1 MRRGTFAIC
10 LIASMLLAGCLGPST
25 ADWGSGSG
33 AVQVNFSM
41 EETTVKSS
49 LSGGSTS
56 NSVIPVGC
64 IPGTAGGDLQQGNG
78 TAISFTGYLAASAF
92 YDSHNQQSTR
102 GLAFGVTT
110 AVAIQS
116 MSFSDAAAVVDGDG
130 ARIDLK
136 DWSDPLYPKTGSG
149 SVNLEQLDSE
159 ADTKWFVLGLIPTTE
174 DVLYGLTSLNEWHQP
189 VSIHGYMVAT
199 EGAGSNAVGELKSWH
214 GATNECSLK
223 VESNTNREDLYV
235 LVTGITL
242 EEATVSAN
250 GEADDE
256 WVQGDVPFLGRGGFI
271 MFFLVGGIGGS
282 VGLFIVSKG
291 MIMKSAGRSMRIL
304 IGEEGMKK
312 AASVKKDAKAAKAAG
327 MESPEERQRRKDRE
341 RREAEKE
348 RRQAEKKNDAPAE
361 KATKKK
367 DEGALGGFD
376 LDSVLASTSTSG
388 PGRSAPTGR
397 KSSVVATEAAE
408 EMDRMSA
415 QQETPATSS
424 LPASFSQQRRSAP
437 PTQTRS
443 EQPAEAPSKP
453 KVRRRKA
460 VKKSAPEPAE
470 ERAPPAQQ
478 YDDDEDFSDF
488 SF

>member
-1 MRRGTFAIC
+1 M
-10 LIASMLLAGCLGPST
+10 
-25 ADWGSGSG
+25 
-33 AVQVNFSM
+33 
-41 EETTVKSS
+41 
-49 LSGGSTS
+49 
-56 NSVIPVGC
+56 
-64 IPGTAGGDLQQGNG
+64 
-78 TAISFTGYLAASAF
+78 
-92 YDSHNQQSTR
+92 
-102 GLAFGVTT
+102 
-110 AVAIQS
+110 
-116 MSFSDAAAVVDGDG
+116 
-130 ARIDLK
+130 
-136 DWSDPLYPKTGSG
+136 
-149 SVNLEQLDSE
+149 DSE

-312 AASVKKDAKAAKAAG
+312 AASVKKDAKAANAAG

-348 RRQAEKKNDAPAE
+348 RRQAEKKKDASAE
-361 KATKKK
+361 KASKKK

-415 QQETPATSS
+415 QQETATTSS
-424 LPASFSQQRRSAP
+424 LPASFSQQRRVHRQRRHGRATRRGAQQAGSTAKGREEAP
-437 PTQTRS
+437 PNLQKSVLRLLSSTMRTRIS
-443 EQPAEAPSKP
+443 LISRSDPPSSSRSLALIGRHEISC
-453 KVRRRKA
+453 VFEHRH
-460 VKKSAPEPAE
+460 V
-470 ERAPPAQQ
+470 QWC
-478 YDDDEDFSDF
+478 
-488 SF
+488 

>member
-1 MRRGTFAIC
+1 MRRGTLAIC

-25 ADWGSGSG
+25 ADWGTGSG

-41 EETTVKSS
+41 EETTVKST

-56 NSVIPVGC
+56 NTIVPVGC
-64 IPGTAGGDLQQGNG
+64 IPGTAGGDLQDGNG
-78 TAISFTGYLAASAF
+78 SAISFTGYLAASAF

-102 GLAFGVTT
+102 GLGFGVTT
-110 AVAIQS
+110 SVAIQS

-136 DWSDPLYPKTGSG
+136 EWSDPLYPKTGAG
-149 SVNLEQLDSE
+149 SVNLEKLDSE
-159 ADTKWFVLGLIPTTE
+159 ADTKWFVLGLIPTSE
-174 DVLYGLTSLNEWHQP
+174 EVLKGMTSLNEWHQP
-189 VSIHGYMVAT
+189 VSIHGYMVYT
-199 EGAGSNAVGELKSWH
+199 EEGGSNAVGELKSWH
-214 GATNECSLK
+214 TATNECSLK

-242 EEATVSAN
+242 DGATVSAN

-271 MFFLVGGIGGS
+271 MFFLVGGLGGS

-291 MIMKSAGRSMRIL
+291 MLMKSAGRSMRVL

-327 MESPEERQRRKDRE
+327 MESPEERQRRKTRE
-341 RREAEKE
+341 RQQAEKE
-348 RRQAEKKNDAPAE
+348 QKKQQPPTEKSS
-361 KATKKK
+361 TKE
-367 DEGALGGFD
+367 DGDSLGGFD
-376 LDSVLASTSTSG
+376 LDSVLASTSTSRG
-388 PGRSAPTGR
+388 LGGSAPTGR
-397 KSSVVATEAAE
+397 KSSVVVTDAAE
-408 EMDRMSA
+408 EMDRMNA
-415 QQETPATSS
+415 QQETPAPTSFPS
-424 LPASFSQQRRSAP
+424 SVSQQRRSAP
-437 PTQTRS
+437 PTKPRS
-443 EQPAEAPSKP
+443 QAPEEEPSKP

-460 VKKSAPEPAE
+460 VKK
-470 ERAPPAQQ
+470 APPQPVEEKTTPAPQ
-478 YDDDEDFSDF
+478 YDEDEDFSDF

>member
-49 LSGGSTS
+49 LSGDSTS

-64 IPGTAGGDLQQGNG
+64 IPGTAGGDLQPGNG
-78 TAISFTGYLAASAF
+78 SAISFTGYLAASTF

-102 GLAFGVTT
+102 GLGFGVTT

-116 MSFSDAAAVVDGDG
+116 MSFSNAAAVADGEG
-130 ARIDLK
+130 PRIDLK
-136 DWSDPLYPKTGSG
+136 EWSEPLFPKTGSG
-149 SVNLEQLDSE
+149 SVNLEKLDSQ

-174 DVLYGLTSLNEWHQP
+174 DVLYGLTSLHEWHQP
-189 VSIHGYMVAT
+189 VSIHGYMVSST
-199 EGAGSNAVGELKSWH
+199 ESGSNAFGEFRSQK
-214 GATNECSLK
+214 ATNECSLK
-223 VESNTNREDLYV
+223 VESNNNREDLYV

-271 MFFLVGGIGGS
+271 LFFLAGGIGGS

-327 MESPEERQRRKDRE
+327 MESPEERQRRNDRE

-348 RRQAEKKNDAPAE
+348 RHKAEKKNDAPAE
-361 KATKKK
+361 KASKKK

-415 QQETPATSS
+415 QQETTTTSS

-443 EQPAEAPSKP
+443 EQPAEAPRKP

>member
-1 MRRGTFAIC
+1 M
-10 LIASMLLAGCLGPST
+10 
-25 ADWGSGSG
+25 
-33 AVQVNFSM
+33 NFSM

-49 LSGGSTS
+49 LSGDSTS

-64 IPGTAGGDLQQGNG
+64 IPGTAGGDLQPGNG

-110 AVAIQS
+110 SVAIQS

-149 SVNLEQLDSE
+149 SVNLERLDSE

-256 WVQGDVPFLGRGGFI
+256 WVQGDVPLLGRGGFM

-327 MESPEERQRRKDRE
+327 MKSPEERQRH
-341 RREAEKE
+341 AEKE
-348 RRQAEKKNDAPAE
+348 RRQAEKEKKKETPAKNSS
-361 KATKKK
+361 KKK

-388 PGRSAPTGR
+388 PGRAAPTGR
-397 KSSVVATEAAE
+397 KSSVVATEGAE

-415 QQETPATSS
+415 HQESPPSSS

-437 PTQTRS
+437 PTQTPS

-478 YDDDEDFSDF
+478 YDDDEEFSDF

>member
-1 MRRGTFAIC
+1 M
-10 LIASMLLAGCLGPST
+10 
-25 ADWGSGSG
+25 
-33 AVQVNFSM
+33 NFSM

-49 LSGGSTS
+49 LSGDSTS

-291 MIMKSAGRSMRIL
+291 MMMKAAGRSMRVL

-312 AASVKKDAKAAKAAG
+312 AASVKTDAKAAKKAG
-327 MESPEERQRRKDRE
+327 MESPEERQRR
-341 RREAEKE
+341 AEKE
-348 RRQAEKKNDAPAE
+348 RRQAEKE
-361 KATKKK
+361 KKKEKPPEKSSKK

-388 PGRSAPTGR
+388 PGRSAPTER

-415 QQETPATSS
+415 HQETATTSS

-470 ERAPPAQQ
+470 EPAPPAQQ